1 MQTAYA
7 PCEDTQCIT
16 DLLRQCIS
24 PPDIYDDADDIITA
38 LQIFMADNAYDVQ
51 RRCVCVP
58 LRICYPETAQHREEL
73 LAEGIPEGWLRECNP
88 CFYQESL
95 APLKSCLLTWMVHGA
110 RMYYSK
116 RLIHIPQSL
125 QKEVIN
131 KQRNIV
137 ELIKDFVG
145 SNLRCREGFRL
156 PLPWLYEIFLQEHEE
171 VSKSELTAQAFNS
184 TCCKE
189 VVSAFS
195 GSSKNTKARWTG
207 KDKVSTTGIC
217 VMGVFWTDTKQREL
231 GEHHVYV
238 RENDKY
244 LEGFTKPM

>member
-1 MQTAYA
+1 
-7 PCEDTQCIT
+7 
-16 DLLRQCIS
+16 
-24 PPDIYDDADDIITA
+24 
-38 LQIFMADNAYDVQ
+38 
-51 RRCVCVP
+51 
-58 LRICYPETAQHREEL
+58 
-73 LAEGIPEGWLRECNP
+73 
-88 CFYQESL
+88 
-95 APLKSCLLTWMVHGA
+95 
-110 RMYYSK
+110 MYYSK

-171 VSKSELTAQAFNS
+171 VSKSELTSQAFNS
-184 TCCKE
+184 TCCKQ
-189 VVSAFS
+189 VVSVFS

-217 VMGVFWTDTKQREL
+217 VMGVFWTETKEREL
-231 GEHHVYV
+231 GQHHVYV

-244 LEGFTKPM
+244 LDGFAKPL